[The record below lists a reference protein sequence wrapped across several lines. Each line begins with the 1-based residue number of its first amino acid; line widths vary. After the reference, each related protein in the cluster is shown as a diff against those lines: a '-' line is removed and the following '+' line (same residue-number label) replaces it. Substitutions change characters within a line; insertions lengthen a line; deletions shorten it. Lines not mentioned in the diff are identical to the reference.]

1 MPEIGDPEVRI
12 LSQLLQQ
19 LQSDYRN
26 DSDEWAGSP
35 FAWMR
40 GRPSSRQKGTIGEK
54 LVHKYLARKGFAITK
69 SPDREADRII
79 NQTARVEIKLSLL
92 WEKQEYVFQQIRDQN
107 YHFAICLGISPLN
120 AHCWVLPK
128 EIILEQWNSGEGI
141 KPQHGGQ
148 EGSDT
153 AWLHVDPNDVPSW
166 LTQWGGRLSDA
177 LPIVVRLTG
186 REPLR

>member
-1 MPEIGDPEVRI
+1 MSEIGDPEVQI
-12 LSQLLQQ
+12 LSQLSQP

-35 FAWMR
+35 FAWMQ
-40 GRPSSRQKGTIGEK
+40 GKPSSRQKCTIGEK
-54 LVHKYLARKGFAITK
+54 IVSGYLTMKGFGVTR

-79 NQTARVEIKLSLL
+79 NQTARAEIKLSLL
-92 WEKQEYVFQQIRDQN
+92 WEDRKYAFQQLRDQN
-107 YHFAICLGISPLN
+107 YHFAICLGISPFN

-128 EIILEQWNSGEGI
+128 ETILAQWRAGEGI

-166 LTQWGGRLSDA
+166 LTQWGGQLSDA
-177 LPIVVRLTG
+177 LPIITQLT
-186 REPLR
+186 RDTLP

>member
-12 LSQLLQQ
+12 LSQLSQQ

-54 LVHKYLARKGFAITK
+54 LVSGYLAMKGFDVTR

-79 NQTARVEIKLSLL
+79 NQTARAEIKLSLL
-92 WEKQEYVFQQIRDQN
+92 WEKQDYVFQQIRDQN
-107 YHFAICLGISPLN
+107 YHFAICLGISPFN

-128 EIILEQWNSGEGI
+128 ETILAQWRADEGI
-141 KPQHGGQ
+141 KPQHGGLT
-148 EGSDT
+148 GMDT
-153 AWLHVDPNDVPSW
+153 AWLHVDPDAVPRW
-166 LTQWGGRLSDA
+166 LANWGGRLSDA
-177 LPIVVRLTG
+177 LPIVARLTG